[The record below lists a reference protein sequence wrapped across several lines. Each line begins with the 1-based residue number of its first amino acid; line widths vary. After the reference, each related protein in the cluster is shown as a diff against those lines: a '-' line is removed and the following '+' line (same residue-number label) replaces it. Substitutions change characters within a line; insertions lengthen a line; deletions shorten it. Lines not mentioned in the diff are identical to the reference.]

1 MSDPNDPN
9 TPEDPQGNNGA
20 NGGFSAGPRIAPP
33 RCEAPQPPRRGK
45 GEPKRKRGPLGRILN
60 GLITAAYSLVFL
72 VIIAGLLGAS
82 AVFLYFSA
90 SLPSIDSL
98 KDYKP
103 PLESRV
109 YTSNF
114 QLLAEVGSQH
124 SIYVTYDQIPPLV
137 GQAFISA
144 EDRLFW
150 VEPGVNPLAM
160 VRAALTDITLVGRGR
175 RPIGASTITQQ
186 VVKNMVLDNHITFAT
201 KIKEAM
207 LAMRVDQVMTKQQVL
222 TLYLNEVDL
231 GHNSFGIA
239 AAAQTYFNKPLSQ
252 IDIAQAATLASLPK
266 APTNYDPFLH
276 PADALQRR
284 NFVIGRMLAD
294 NAITKAQADAAT
306 AEPLL
311 PRVVVN
317 TQNVV
322 NGGYYAD
329 AVRAQLVQQF
339 GQNAVNAGGLVVH
352 TSLDPALQ
360 AAATDAVRDGLEQ
373 YDRKYDGWHGLIAHL
388 NDPDLADNWAQDL
401 AKQKNPAGMRQD
413 WQLGVVL
420 SAGALKAKIG
430 TLDPAG
436 GDPVTGELPVE
447 NMRWAR
453 PVVTGGLGARP
464 SATSDVLHAGD
475 VIMVSGAGDKLS
487 LEQIPSIQGAL
498 VSMDPRTGRI
508 LAMVGGWSHD
518 ISPFNRV
525 TQALRQP
532 GSSVKP
538 LVYLTAIEQGVQP
551 DAPVLD
557 GPFTQVLADGSV
569 YRPGNYENT
578 FQGPVPMFHALEQSL
593 NLATLNLT
601 KQIGLSN
608 VGTTFQNFGIV
619 NPMPPYYPSAIGA
632 IGTTLWKMTNAYA
645 DLDEYGRAVSP
656 SLIDSVTG
664 PDGNVLYQAPGQ
676 SCDNCTNNA
685 DPAQPPA
692 LDLSGAQLADPD
704 SVFQV
709 ITMMKGVVLRGT
721 GAPAVTGIAQPVA
734 GKTGTTNDFN
744 DAWFIGFTPG
754 VVTGCWIGFDT
765 PASLGK
771 DETGGNVCGPIWNE
785 YMKVALQGQPNLDWP
800 VPQGMTIAQV
810 PEPDGTNV
818 SEAFKYNQIPGA
830 QSQSGLLGGAQTA
843 PGNTPPAPGTPGT
856 PPAATP
862 GDLDKSLS
870 PLY

>member
-33 RCEAPQPPRRGK
+33 RREAPQPPRRGK

-721 GAPAVTGIAQPVA
+721 GAPAVAGIAQPVA